1 MIVLSNK
8 EVNQSNVD
16 KLKKVA
22 VNQLIDLKMIK
33 IELTKYNLEIDG
45 DNVNS
50 YLNKIS
56 SGNIQEF
63 KNKFKVNN
71 LDYKI
76 YLILFYGFIWFFSL
90 YKIFYF
96 SKIGLKLYVL
106 LVTFGFVLNMLSDY
120 KVYGSLYYFMTLFEH
135 LIIGAIISLSFFSK
149 IKTKF
154 T

>member
-1 MIVLSNK
+1 MLAR
-8 EVNQSNVD
+8 E
-16 KLKKVA
+16 
-22 VNQLIDLKMIK
+22 IK
-33 IELTKYNLEIDG
+33 IFKFLVILNTIASIVITHQIILYNLE
-45 DNVNS
+45 
-50 YLNKIS
+50 YLD
-56 SGNIQEF
+56 F
-63 KNKFKVNN
+63 
-71 LDYKI
+71 KI
-76 YLILFYGFIWFFSL
+76 YLVLFYGFIWFFSL

-135 LIIGAIISLSFFSK
+135 LVIGAIISLSFFSK

>member
-1 MIVLSNK
+1 MLATR
-8 EVNQSNVD
+8 E
-16 KLKKVA
+16 
-22 VNQLIDLKMIK
+22 IK
-33 IELTKYNLEIDG
+33 IFKFLVILNTIASIAITHQIILYNLE
-45 DNVNS
+45 
-50 YLNKIS
+50 Y
-56 SGNIQEF
+56 
-63 KNKFKVNN
+63 

-135 LIIGAIISLSFFSK
+135 LVIGAIISLSFFSK

>member
-1 MIVLSNK
+1 MLAK
-8 EVNQSNVD
+8 E
-16 KLKKVA
+16 
-22 VNQLIDLKMIK
+22 IK
-33 IELTKYNLEIDG
+33 IFKFLVILNSVASVAITYQIILYNLE
-45 DNVNS
+45 
-50 YLNKIS
+50 Y
-56 SGNIQEF
+56 
-63 KNKFKVNN
+63 

-106 LVTFGFVLNMLSDY
+106 LVTFGFLLNMLSDY

>member
-1 MIVLSNK
+1 MLAR
-8 EVNQSNVD
+8 E
-16 KLKKVA
+16 
-22 VNQLIDLKMIK
+22 IK
-33 IELTKYNLEIDG
+33 IFKFLVILNTIASIAITHQIILYNLE
-45 DNVNS
+45 
-50 YLNKIS
+50 Y
-56 SGNIQEF
+56 
-63 KNKFKVNN
+63 

-106 LVTFGFVLNMLSDY
+106 LVTFGFVLNMLSNY

-135 LIIGAIISLSFFSK
+135 LVIGAIISLSYFSK